1 MITSISVQGQINPEH
16 AELWR
21 SLGDVTF
28 TSSYERIAQ
37 VLEALAPGAVAL
49 LDPLYEI
56 KSEEDDDDTGEA
68 PPGFNLSE
76 LGLRDDRLQMLFTI
90 ECWYEDEFVALLR
103 QLLLALPLHA
113 WRLGGGDD
121 PLAEDF
127 WQSPPLAEA
136 PSLPPANTAKKSKEG
151 KEGKAKSRA
160 KSAPQLPLSLQQQ
173 LAALC
178 ADPEWQARRATIW
191 QNQVYSD
198 ISRYYGGKAL
208 GVLEH
213 FFMTGEL
220 TEKVRDLGL
229 DTVLPYFPLQTPE
242 ALCYWTE
249 RFGFDDDFI
258 YEHLVNLH
266 KVPGLDV
273 SAAQGLFDWFWLK
286 QPRPPFYLPVTLA
299 GESEPRPF
307 AIELFGNVKRVGHF
321 KKVLMELNSAFD
333 DYQPVPLSFFSQA
346 NYAKTILALLLALP
360 HDYFSLELV
369 QKSKVKSPYQEEQ
382 KFILYW
388 LWPLLWLVSHGPV
401 THGVAESELKRRA
414 PILSALGEVLQN
426 PSCPEPL
433 TQIYQRLQDGRQPLL
448 QSVCLS
454 FGLPQERYEQW
465 KAWLFPAADG
475 YVATMDYVR
484 PLEEWLSA
492 YDETPG
498 RGMVAQVARLLQH
511 HTPSLL
517 PRWQKMVAQYPVLS
531 QSNDLSWVW
540 HIDEKRMELSIGT
553 TVMPE
558 ALLRDLFMLFGELSL
573 PDLQGW
579 LTPSSYYDEDT
590 WKY

>member
-1 MITSISVQGQINPEH
+1 
-16 AELWR
+16 
-21 SLGDVTF
+21 
-28 TSSYERIAQ
+28 
-37 VLEALAPGAVAL
+37 
-49 LDPLYEI
+49 
-56 KSEEDDDDTGEA
+56 
-68 PPGFNLSE
+68 
-76 LGLRDDRLQMLFTI
+76 
-90 ECWYEDEFVALLR
+90 
-103 QLLLALPLHA
+103 
-113 WRLGGGDD
+113 
-121 PLAEDF
+121 
-127 WQSPPLAEA
+127 
-136 PSLPPANTAKKSKEG
+136 
-151 KEGKAKSRA
+151 
-160 KSAPQLPLSLQQQ
+160 
-173 LAALC
+173 
-178 ADPEWQARRATIW
+178 
-191 QNQVYSD
+191 
-198 ISRYYGGKAL
+198 
-208 GVLEH
+208 
-213 FFMTGEL
+213 MTGEL
-220 TEKVRDLGL
+220 TEKVRDLAL
-229 DTVLPYFPLQTPE
+229 LTVLPFFPLQTPE

-266 KVPGLDV
+266 KVPGLDFSV
-273 SAAQGLFDWFWLK
+273 AQGLFDWFWLK
-286 QPRPPFYLPVTLA
+286 QPRPPFYLPVTLS
-299 GESEPRPF
+299 GESEPRSF
-307 AIELFGNVKRVGHF
+307 AIDLFGHF

-346 NYAKTILALLLALP
+346 NYAKTIFALLLALP
-360 HDYFSLELV
+360 RDYFSLELV
-369 QKSKVKSPYQEEQ
+369 QKSKVKSPFQEEQ

-454 FGLPQERYEQW
+454 FGLPLERYEQW

-511 HTPSLL
+511 HAPSLL

-531 QSNDLSWVW
+531 QSNDLSWEW
-540 HIDEKRMELSIGT
+540 RTNKKRMTLSIGT

-558 ALLRDLFMLFGELSL
+558 ALLRDLYMLFGELSL
-573 PDLQGW
+573 PSLQGW
-579 LTPSSYYDEDT
+579 LTPSSSYDEDT